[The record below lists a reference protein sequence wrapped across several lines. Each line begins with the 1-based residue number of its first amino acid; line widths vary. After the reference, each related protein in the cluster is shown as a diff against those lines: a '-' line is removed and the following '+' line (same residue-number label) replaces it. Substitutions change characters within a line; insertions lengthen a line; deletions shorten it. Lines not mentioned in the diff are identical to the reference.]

1 MKAQKAAV
9 LTPIIIS
16 MCQLMADDGP
26 NSSII
31 HRPDSRGDKSPLLVK
46 KSSLSSFKTDSTFEV
61 CSFLHI
67 YWILDKSI
75 QNKRLWYLFELTV
88 TC

>member
-1 MKAQKAAV
+1 MAQKAAV

-46 KSSLSSFKTDSTFEV
+46 KSQACQALKQIPHLRCAPSAYLLDSGQKHT
-61 CSFLHI
+61 
-67 YWILDKSI
+67 K
-75 QNKRLWYLFELTV
+75 
-88 TC
+88 